1 MKNLSYHSA
10 VGSNRTDDLIQNYI
24 MKNEITHLAISL
36 GLIGTAAYLL
46 SRVHPA
52 VTADSLVGYGV
63 VLALLATAAL
73 DYRVSWKSLIKR

>member
-1 MKNLSYHSA
+1 
-10 VGSNRTDDLIQNYI
+10 

-36 GLIGTAAYLL
+36 GLLGTAAYLL